1 VPAQPSKP
9 AMLDRIDDLVE
20 ALKANRSVFFGQVV
34 QTGSLYC
41 PACGAERR
49 MSIWILSTPKDVT
62 QAGAGGFVT
71 SMEVEKFVP
80 TLLRLA
86 CVQCEAKFT
95 GVIYE
100 GPDGPDAVILPS
112 IRGGLTTPNTPKGVA
127 YYLDQA
133 HRADVVGAR
142 SAAVSMYRAALDSL
156 LFEQGYTVRMCG
168 KKLEKLEADIAAGT
182 APKWAA
188 DLNTEFLAVLKALG
202 DASIHPND
210 GDVTTQDALDAE
222 LVRKVRETFLYLLY
236 LVYEAPHERD
246 KRLTALRVKAQE
258 LTRGGPSSGGKP

>member
-1 VPAQPSKP
+1 VPPKP
-9 AMLDRIDDLVE
+9 PVMLDRIDDLVE
-20 ALKANRSVFFGQVV
+20 ALKANRNVFFGNVV

-62 QAGAGGFVT
+62 QAGTGGFVT
-71 SMEVEKFVP
+71 SMENEKFVP

-112 IRGGLTTPNTPKGVA
+112 IRGGLTTPHTPVGVA

-133 HRADVVGAR
+133 YRAEVVGAR
-142 SAAVSMYRAALDSL
+142 SAAVAMYRGALEQL
-156 LFEQGYTVRMCG
+156 LFEQKYTKGML
-168 KKLEKLEADIAAGT
+168 KQKLDTLEVDIAQGT
-182 APKWAA
+182 APKWAL
-188 DLNTEFLAVLKALG
+188 DLDTRFLTVLKNLG
-202 DASIHPND
+202 DGSIHPND
-210 GDVTTQDALDAE
+210 GDVTKQSVLDEE
-222 LVRKVRETFLYLLY
+222 LVRKVRATFLMLLF
-236 LVYEAPHERD
+236 LVYEAPHE
-246 KRLTALRVKAQE
+246 KQEHLNALETKAQV
-258 LTRGGPSSGGKP
+258 LKK